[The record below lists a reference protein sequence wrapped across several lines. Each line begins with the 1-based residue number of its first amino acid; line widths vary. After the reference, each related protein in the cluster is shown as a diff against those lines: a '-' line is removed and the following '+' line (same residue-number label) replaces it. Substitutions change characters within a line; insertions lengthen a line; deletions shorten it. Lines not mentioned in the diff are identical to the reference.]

1 MNNTVKIIAGI
12 AGGAALFGI
21 GTATGI
27 AGSKP
32 AEPSPAPTVTATAVS
47 TVTATPPAP
56 KAKTPQECKDALSAA
71 NEVILMS
78 ADAIEIH
85 GDHLLSDMALFEDI
99 TSESA
104 WQTYTDATV
113 EQSERMEVLSH
124 DIGPTADSYRNL
136 ANKCLNG

>member
-12 AGGAALFGI
+12 AGGAVLFGL

-27 AGSKP
+27 AGNKP
-32 AEPSPAPTVTATAVS
+32 AEPSPAPTVTAT
-47 TVTATPPAP
+47 PPAP
-56 KAKTPQECKDALSAA
+56 KAGTPQECKDALSAA

-124 DIGPTADSYRNL
+124 DIGPKADSYRNL